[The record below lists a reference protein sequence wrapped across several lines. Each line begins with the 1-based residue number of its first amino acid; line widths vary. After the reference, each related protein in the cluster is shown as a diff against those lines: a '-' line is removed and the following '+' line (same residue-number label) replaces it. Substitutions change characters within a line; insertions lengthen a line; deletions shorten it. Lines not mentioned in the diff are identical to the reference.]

1 MLKMNRPEALNA
13 LNTDLLQALGDAVT
27 AADRDPAVRVLV
39 ITSVGPAFSA
49 GLDLHELRSGRLR
62 SELWTSTLQ
71 ALLDCKAPLIAAV
84 NGPAPTAGTA
94 ITLACDFAI
103 AAESAVFADQH
114 ASLGIM
120 SVSGMSTLLVRRL
133 GLPRA
138 KEMMLTSRLIEAPV
152 AAQWGLVNEVVPAA
166 QLLDVAI
173 ARAKLVAA
181 NDPDLIR
188 QMLRV
193 HDEGFVASV
202 GEHLEIERRAGSAWN
217 AARRTRK
224 TQPTGASNGL

>member
-62 SELWTSTLQ
+62 SELWTGTLQ
-71 ALLDCKAPLIAAV
+71 ALLDSKTPLIAAV

-193 HDEGFVASV
+193 HDEGFVASL

-217 AARRTRK
+217 AARQTRK